1 MKPKQLFYLIILA
14 LLLSLA
20 ATACWRS
27 QTPPGP
33 DMAGGGYENA
43 TYEFFHWQE
52 GLNIMVW
59 QEAVTE
65 SSCDSSGSTNVDTH
79 FVQCRALTQDGLEFT
94 WQIATKDGRTAE
106 FRLDGQPYDLADGN
120 LFLINIENGILDVQQ
135 LQRDFSEVAPTH
147 DSITQFGQADL
158 DISQFIKNAAAPDS

>member
-1 MKPKQLFYLIILA
+1 MKPKQLFPLIILA
-14 LLLSLA
+14 LLLSLS

-43 TYEFFHWQE
+43 MYEFFHWQE

-59 QEAVTE
+59 QEVVTE

-94 WQIATKDGRTAE
+94 WQIATKDCRTAE

-135 LQRDFSEVAPTH
+135 LQRDFSEVDPTH
-147 DSITQFGQADL
+147 DSITQFGQADP